1 MLFENVFVRKERNF
15 FAFQNKNLNEYFE
28 ILLYTTILFALPLF
42 HTNQLIVGTIVNA
55 LLIKSALNHSMK
67 RMFFLAFIPS
77 LGVIATGFLFA
88 ELTQFVLLMVPFIW
102 VSNLLL
108 IFGVKKLF
116 VENKKNYFV
125 SGIIASIGKVIL
137 LSVSVFVLYIFSFVP
152 LELIAIFGFNQL
164 ITSVSGVMLVGISK
178 IQRNKKQSCVN

>member
-1 MLFENVFVRKERNF
+1 MLFENIFVSKERNF
-15 FAFQNKNLNEYFE
+15 FVFQNKNLNEFFE
-28 ILLYTTILFALPLF
+28 ITLYATILFALPLF

-67 RMFFLAFIPS
+67 KMFFLAFVPS

-102 VSNLLL
+102 ASNLLI

-116 VENKKNYFV
+116 LENKKNYFV
-125 SGIIASIGKVIL
+125 SGIIASLAKVLL
-137 LSVSVFVLYIFSFVP
+137 LSTSVFALFTLSIVPFS
-152 LELIAIFGFNQL
+152 LIAIFSINQL
-164 ITSVSGVMLVGISK
+164 ITAESGLIIAGISK
-178 IQRNKKQSCVN
+178 IQRNKK